1 MQTRELDTKSAG
13 RYAYFAAQDAA
24 VKSYAASTHYTS
36 QQKLNAERKKL
47 VLEMA
52 YYGQVHVNY
61 RKKFVALKVVNTN
74 VQNRKLLAE
83 LEQDFAEE
91 NIARVVT
98 AQGIVYRIPKN

>member
-1 MQTRELDTKSAG
+1 MVTQELETRSAG
-13 RYAYFAAQDAA
+13 RYSYFAAQDAR
-24 VKSYAASTHYTS
+24 VRSYAASTHYSS

-61 RKKFVALKVVNTN
+61 RKKFVALKVANTN

-83 LEQDFAEE
+83 LAQDFAAQ
-91 NIARVVT
+91 NITRVVT
-98 AQGIVYRIPKN
+98 PQGIVYRIPQV

>member
-1 MQTRELDTKSAG
+1 MQTQELETKSAG

-61 RKKFVALKVVNTN
+61 RKKFIALKVSNTN

-83 LEQDFAEE
+83 LEQDFATQ
-91 NIARVVT
+91 NIVRVVT
-98 AQGIVYRIPKN
+98 PQGIVYRIPQV

>member
-1 MQTRELDTKSAG
+1 MQTQELETRSAG

-52 YYGQVHVNY
+52 YYGTVHVNY
-61 RKKFVALKVVNTN
+61 RKKFVALKVANTN
-74 VQNRKLLAE
+74 VQNRKLLQE
-83 LEQDFAEE
+83 LEQDFAAQ

-98 AQGIVYRIPKN
+98 PQGVVYRIPKN

>member
-1 MQTRELDTKSAG
+1 MKTVELETKSAG

-24 VKSYAASTHYTS
+24 VKSYAASTHYTN

-91 NIARVVT
+91 NIARIVT

>member
-1 MQTRELDTKSAG
+1 MQTVELETKSAG

-52 YYGQVHVNY
+52 YYGQVHINY

-83 LEQDFAEE
+83 LEQDFAKQ
-91 NIARVVT
+91 NIARVIT

>member
-1 MQTRELDTKSAG
+1 MVTQELETRSAG
-13 RYAYFAAQDAA
+13 RYAYFAAQDAR
-24 VKSYAASTHYTS
+24 VRSYAASTHYTS

-61 RKKFVALKVVNTN
+61 RKKFVALKVANTN

-83 LEQDFAEE
+83 LEQDFATQ
-91 NIARVVT
+91 NITRVVT
-98 AQGIVYRIPKN
+98 PQGIVYRIPQV

>member
-1 MQTRELDTKSAG
+1 MQTQELETRSAG

-52 YYGQVHVNY
+52 YYGEVHINY
-61 RKKFVALKVVNTN
+61 RKKFVALKVANTN
-74 VQNRKLLAE
+74 VQNRKLLRE
-83 LEQDFAEE
+83 LEQDFSAQ
-91 NIARVVT
+91 NIVRVQT
-98 AQGIVYRIPKN
+98 PQGVVYRIPKN

>member
-1 MQTRELDTKSAG
+1 MQTVELETKSAG

-24 VKSYAASTHYTS
+24 VKSYAASTHYNS

-52 YYGQVHVNY
+52 YYGEVHVNY

-83 LEQDFAEE
+83 LEQDFAEQ
-91 NIARVVT
+91 NIARVIT

>member
-1 MQTRELDTKSAG
+1 MQTVELETKSAA

-52 YYGQVHVNY
+52 YYGEVHINY

-91 NIARVVT
+91 NIARVIT

>member
-1 MQTRELDTKSAG
+1 MVTQELETRSAG

-52 YYGQVHVNY
+52 YYGAVHINY

-74 VQNRKLLAE
+74 VQNRKLLQE
-83 LEQDFAEE
+83 LEQDFAAQ
-91 NIARVVT
+91 NIVRVQT
-98 AQGIVYRIPKN
+98 PQGVVYRIPKN

>member
-1 MQTRELDTKSAG
+1 MQTQELETRSAG

-52 YYGQVHVNY
+52 YYGEVYVNY
-61 RKKFVALKVVNTN
+61 RKRFIALKVANTN
-74 VQNRKLLAE
+74 VQNRKLLQE
-83 LEQDFAEE
+83 LEQDFAAQ
-91 NIARVVT
+91 NIVRVQT
-98 AQGIVYRIPKN
+98 PQGVVYRIPKN

>member
-1 MQTRELDTKSAG
+1 MVTQELETRSAG
-13 RYAYFAAQDAA
+13 RYSYFAAQDAR

-52 YYGQVHVNY
+52 YYGEVYINY
-61 RKKFVALKVVNTN
+61 RKRFVALKVSNTN

-83 LEQDFAEE
+83 IEQDFDAQ

-98 AQGIVYRIPKN
+98 PQGIVYRIPQV

>member
-1 MQTRELDTKSAG
+1 MQTVELETKSAG

-24 VKSYAASTHYTS
+24 VKSYAASTHYTPR
-36 QQKLNAERKKL
+36 QKLNAERKKL

-52 YYGQVHVNY
+52 YYGEVHVNY

-74 VQNRKLLAE
+74 VQNRKLLAQ

-91 NIARVVT
+91 NIFRVVT
-98 AQGIVYRIPKN
+98 AQGIVYRIPKD

>member
-1 MQTRELDTKSAG
+1 MQTRELETKSAG

-24 VKSYAASTHYTS
+24 VKSYAASTHYTN

-91 NIARVVT
+91 NIARIVT

>member
-1 MQTRELDTKSAG
+1 MQTVELDTKSAG

>member
-1 MQTRELDTKSAG
+1 MQTVELETKSAG

-52 YYGQVHVNY
+52 YYGEVHVNY

-83 LEQDFAEE
+83 LERDFTEE
-91 NIARVVT
+91 NISRVVT

>member
-1 MQTRELDTKSAG
+1 MVTQELETRSAG
-13 RYAYFAAQDAA
+13 RYSYFAAQDAR
-24 VKSYAASTHYTS
+24 VRSYAASTHYSS

-61 RKKFVALKVVNTN
+61 RKKFIALKVGNTN

-83 LEQDFAEE
+83 LEQDFATQ
-91 NIARVVT
+91 NIVRVVT
-98 AQGIVYRIPKN
+98 PQGVVYRIPQV

>member
-1 MQTRELDTKSAG
+1 MQTVELETKSAG

-52 YYGQVHVNY
+52 YYGEVHVNY

-74 VQNRKLLAE
+74 VQNRKLLAQ
-83 LEQDFAEE
+83 LERDFAEE
-91 NIARVVT
+91 KIARVIT
-98 AQGIVYRIPKN
+98 AQGIVYRIPKD

>member
-1 MQTRELDTKSAG
+1 MQTQELETRSAG

-52 YYGQVHVNY
+52 YYGEVHINY

-83 LEQDFAEE
+83 LEQDFAQE
-91 NIARVVT
+91 NVARVIT
-98 AQGIVYRIPKN
+98 AQGIVYRIPKV

>member
-1 MQTRELDTKSAG
+1 MQTQELETRSAG

-52 YYGQVHVNY
+52 YYGEVYINY
-61 RKKFVALKVVNTN
+61 RKKFIALKVANTN

-83 LEQDFAEE
+83 LEQDFAAQ
-91 NIARVVT
+91 NIVRVQT
-98 AQGIVYRIPKN
+98 PQGIVYRIPKL

>member
-1 MQTRELDTKSAG
+1 MQTQELETRSAG

-52 YYGQVHVNY
+52 YYGEVHINY

-74 VQNRKLLAE
+74 VQNRKLLQE
-83 LEQDFAEE
+83 LEQDFSAQ
-91 NIARVVT
+91 NIVRVQT
-98 AQGIVYRIPKN
+98 PQGVVYRIPKN

>member
-1 MQTRELDTKSAG
+1 MVTQELETRSAG

-52 YYGQVHVNY
+52 YYGEVYVNY
-61 RKKFVALKVVNTN
+61 RKRFIALKVANTN
-74 VQNRKLLAE
+74 VQNRKLLQE
-83 LEQDFAEE
+83 LEQDFAAQ
-91 NIARVVT
+91 NIVRVQT
-98 AQGIVYRIPKN
+98 PQGVVYRIPKN